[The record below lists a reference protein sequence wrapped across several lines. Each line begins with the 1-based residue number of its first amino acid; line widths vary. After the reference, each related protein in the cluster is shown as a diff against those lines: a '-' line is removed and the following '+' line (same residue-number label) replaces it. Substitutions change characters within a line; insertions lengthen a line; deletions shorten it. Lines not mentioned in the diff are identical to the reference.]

1 MVGKEG
7 SNKMMQRCSMQ
18 KAGWTCGN
26 NCNIKTRKSWLGK
39 WKLIKEPE
47 VKIRPKPSG
56 KEKLREEKSTTER
69 EIDLIRNP

>member
-1 MVGKEG
+1 
-7 SNKMMQRCSMQ
+7 MQ